1 MSQLRVTYVRSA
13 IGYKEDQKRT
23 VRALGLRKLQDS
35 VVLPDNPAVRG
46 MVFKVEHLVR
56 VEEIGDE
63 TS

>member
-13 IGYKEDQKRT
+13 IGYKDDQKRT
-23 VRALGLRKLQDS
+23 VRALGLRKLSDS

-63 TS
+63 TT